1 MLTLRA
7 TANHIIALQY
17 LCMRLMSQMFL
28 FYFIFY
34 EGAMEVLWFFLGVLE
49 HLLDPP

>member
-17 LCMRLMSQMFL
+17 LCMCLMSQMFL

-34 EGAMEVLWFFLGVLE
+34 GGAMEGALVFLGVLE
-49 HLLDPP
+49 HLLAPP